1 MMIRAGDNTGA
12 AGNTNTSYYTINT
25 ITNYP
30 NPNKV
35 SLSLVSSLHSQVD
48 LYIEVTFNIEQT
60 KQISVQFTVKFSKIG
75 DNECY
80 VTRGVKTKPAMYILH
95 ETQKYFEFFTFTRNN

>member
-48 LYIEVTFNIEQT
+48 LYIEVTLADKTNICAIHGE
-60 KQISVQFTVKFSKIG
+60 V
-75 DNECY
+75 
-80 VTRGVKTKPAMYILH
+80 
-95 ETQKYFEFFTFTRNN
+95 